1 MAKKIMSLLTHNGQL
16 DLWYRTFGQT
26 HIASLKPKH
35 PQVLCVSK
43 RPEIWLF
50 EYMFEYCLIYIWAY
64 LGIFGHIWVYLG
76 IFGHKLLCLGRT
88 ISHWESIAC
97 PMSDSFRFCL
107 NHRPWR
113 PGWSFKHVWNL
124 LGVLICF
131 QKNDIRLINGW
142 IRSLELGFT
151 LWQFNIAMEN
161 GHL

>member
-1 MAKKIMSLLTHNGQL
+1 MAIGFCGTVLLDKPTLLVWNPNIPKSSVSQKGLKFDSLN
-16 DLWYRTFGQT
+16 
-26 HIASLKPKH
+26 I
-35 PQVLCVSK
+35 
-43 RPEIWLF
+43 
-50 EYMFEYCLIYIWAY
+50 CLNIVWFTYGHIWAY

-131 QKNDIRLINGW
+131 QKNDIRLINGG